1 MSFDPDN
8 LTHEERVEADASTQI
23 ELLKA
28 VLAELKLHT
37 IYLHQLPL
45 VLNAGTNFEDD
56 PEKLREEL
64 LDEI

>member
-1 MSFDPDN
+1 MS
-8 LTHEERVEADASTQI
+8 LTLNSLLYEQVMETSTVTEV

-64 LDEI
+64 LNES